1 MGRRRAW
8 GVLIEYPRVLPDM
21 LRVPVPTN
29 VLPNTERDFI
39 IILGYLCGHQNQ
51 WINLPIAEQG
61 LIAGKA
67 TLLKA
72 ELS

>member
-1 MGRRRAW
+1 
-8 GVLIEYPRVLPDM
+8 M